1 MKRGIGWM
9 VIFVMLFAVSL
20 WAAGVIQRQPSTD
33 GNFELSL
40 IRAQVKGEVLTIQVV
55 FKNTSSKRRRYAFFF
70 RDVYY
75 VDTEAKKKYY
85 ALKDTNGY
93 YIAGPAYDRNA
104 GGSFNVEFDPQGKA
118 IFWIKFP
125 APQAPTEEIE
135 IYIPWALPFEGVKV
149 KR

>member
-93 YIAGPAYDRNA
+93 YIAGPVGVVSRSGTLTY
-104 GGSFNVEFDPQGKA
+104 
-118 IFWIKFP
+118 
-125 APQAPTEEIE
+125 EISSR
-135 IYIPWALPFEGVKV
+135 G
-149 KR
+149 